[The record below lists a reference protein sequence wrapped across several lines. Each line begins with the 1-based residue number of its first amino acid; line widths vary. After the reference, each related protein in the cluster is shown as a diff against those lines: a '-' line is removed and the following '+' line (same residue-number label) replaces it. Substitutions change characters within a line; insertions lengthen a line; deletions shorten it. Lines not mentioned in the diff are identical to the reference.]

1 VANLFFILSG
11 EHPDLPASELR
22 AILETEGYPYSI
34 TQKLDQVVR
43 IEVDPK
49 CTEALKTRAALT
61 RLAATELFNCEA
73 KIPTILRTL
82 QHTEL
87 KTAIVENETFVVR
100 IKHVGTHSA
109 EIDGMKLEQK
119 LGELVLQ
126 NNSETKV
133 KLHKPDKTFIGVLT
147 SGRLVF
153 GLKLEE
159 ISATPFVER
168 RPRKKPF
175 FHPSAMPAKLGRCMI
190 NLAKPKKDE
199 LVFDP
204 FSGTGGMLIEA
215 AFIGCRILGLDIRR
229 RMVRGTL
236 KNLAHFKIKP
246 EGIILADARKP
257 PISEMDCMVCDPP
270 YGRSS
275 TTVKSTTEEI
285 VTKVLPAVYPL
296 LKTGKRI
303 CIATPKTLNIQ
314 KIARHAG
321 YKHIES
327 HFVYIHRTLTREI
340 AVFEKT

>member
-1 VANLFFILSG
+1 LANLFFVLSG
-11 EHPDLPASELR
+11 EHPDLPVSELK
-22 AILETEGYPYSI
+22 AILETEEYPYHI
-34 TQKLDQVVR
+34 TQKLDQVIR
-43 IEVDPK
+43 IEADPK
-49 CTEALKTRAALT
+49 CIEALKHRAALT

-73 KIPTILRTL
+73 NIPTIVKTL
-82 QHTEL
+82 QHTQL
-87 KTAIVENETFVVR
+87 KSALNQDETFVVR

-119 LGELVLQ
+119 LGGFILKKD
-126 NNSETKV
+126 SKTKV
-133 KLHKPDKTFIGVLT
+133 KLRNPDKTFLGVLT

-153 GLKLEE
+153 GLKLAE

-190 NLAKPKKDE
+190 NLAKPKKNE

-236 KNLAHFKIKP
+236 KNLAYFKVDP

-257 PISEMDCMVCDPP
+257 PISKIDCMVCDPP

-275 TTVKSTTEEI
+275 TTMKSTTEEI
-285 VTKVLPAVYPL
+285 VTKVLPAVHPL
-296 LKTGKRI
+296 LSTGKRI

-314 KIARHAG
+314 KIAAQSG
-321 YKHIES
+321 YSHIES
-327 HFVYIHRTLTREI
+327 HFVYIHRSLTREI